1 MWFAQ
6 GTRDDLADA
15 SLIRDVVQGLSDKAT
30 LEWLDGA
37 DHSFHVLRRSGRSDA
52 EAMQQLLDGV
62 LRWFDSIRAR

>member
-15 SLIRDVVQGLSDKAT
+15 SLIGEVVQGLGDKAT

-52 EAMQQLLDGV
+52 EVMQQLLDGM
-62 LRWFDSIRAR
+62 LRWFDSIRAQ